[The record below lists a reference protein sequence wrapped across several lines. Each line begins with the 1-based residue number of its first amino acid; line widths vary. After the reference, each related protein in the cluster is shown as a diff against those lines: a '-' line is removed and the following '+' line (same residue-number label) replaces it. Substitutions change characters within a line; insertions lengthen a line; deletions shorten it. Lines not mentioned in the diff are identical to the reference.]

1 MPAKKFLSKDDVLR
15 AIRSTLSNRAA
26 ARYLGVG
33 YHLYRD
39 YAKLYK
45 DDESGLTLFEK
56 HKNQQGKG
64 IPKWQKNGPT
74 GGKMPKILD
83 IVEGRVNHAHFTP
96 QRIKDKLIQ
105 EGYLA
110 EECAICKFADRRVID
125 YKMPLLI
132 HFKDGNKRN
141 YANGNLELLCYNC
154 YFISVGN
161 IYNEKD
167 LMQIEGHTH
176 VNSTNTEMVEFELDE
191 YHIERLRSL
200 GLWEHDNNTNGEE
213 FISKW

>member
-1 MPAKKFLSKDDVLR
+1 
-15 AIRSTLSNRAA
+15 
-26 ARYLGVG
+26 
-33 YHLYRD
+33 
-39 YAKLYK
+39 
-45 DDESGLTLFEK
+45 
-56 HKNQQGKG
+56 
-64 IPKWQKNGPT
+64 
-74 GGKMPKILD
+74 
-83 IVEGRVNHAHFTP
+83 
-96 QRIKDKLIQ
+96 
-105 EGYLA
+105 
-110 EECAICKFADRRVID
+110 
-125 YKMPLLI
+125 MPLLI